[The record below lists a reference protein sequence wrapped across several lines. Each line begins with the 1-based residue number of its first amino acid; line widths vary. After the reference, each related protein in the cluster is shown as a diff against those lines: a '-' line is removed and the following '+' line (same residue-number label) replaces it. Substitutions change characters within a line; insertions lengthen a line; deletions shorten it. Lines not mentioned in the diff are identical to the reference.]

1 MIIFSSCPH
10 VWYIYLSHSIFE
22 TRLCT
27 KNEPK
32 LTFSC
37 EGDGGHVLPEEAERH
52 PCQQDFALRLDR
64 AEETPKL
71 QVQATEQIV
80 FRSDSIFQYIANV
93 NTFKSEP
100 CCMYPCVSL
109 PVPNKAENII
119 FSLQIETLTPHV

>member
-1 MIIFSSCPH
+1 MYVPKI
-10 VWYIYLSHSIFE
+10 
-22 TRLCT
+22 R
-27 KNEPK
+27 PK

-37 EGDGGHVLPEEAERH
+37 KGDGGHVLPEEAERH

-100 CCMYPCVSL
+100 SCMYPCVSL
-109 PVPNKAENII
+109 PVPNKAEKPKND
-119 FSLQIETLTPHV
+119 FKVPLHM